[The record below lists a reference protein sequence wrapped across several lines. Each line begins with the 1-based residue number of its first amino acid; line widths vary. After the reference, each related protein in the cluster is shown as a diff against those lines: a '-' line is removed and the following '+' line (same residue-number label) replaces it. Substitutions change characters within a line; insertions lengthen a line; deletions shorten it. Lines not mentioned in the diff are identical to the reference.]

1 MSLNKQ
7 FIILQLII
15 VIPSSID
22 LNGMEIFDE
31 LSNISLQCTV
41 TANPFP
47 LIVWLRRNEDMVT
60 EIIEIGRTSIINHSS
75 FQNTIITTSTLLIQR
90 AQSSDQGEYICEAS
104 NEVTQRILV
113 ANKTIAITGIVRV
126 ITHDYYWSIYV
137 YKDCLYIAIK

>member
-1 MSLNKQ
+1 MTCETIYHS
-7 FIILQLII
+7 I

-41 TANPFP
+41 TANPSP
-47 LIVWLRRNEDMVT
+47 LIVWLRRNEEMVT
-60 EIIEIGRTSIINHSS
+60 VIIEIGRTSIINHST

-113 ANKTIAITGIVRV
+113 ANKYIAITGMYACYHQV
-126 ITHDYYWSIYV
+126 
-137 YKDCLYIAIK
+137 